1 MSKIAFMTLGCK
13 VNQAD
18 TASMQMLFRE
28 AGYEVCDFNETADV
42 YLVNTCVVTNA
53 GQQKSRQMI
62 RRAIRRNPAALVV
75 VAGCYPQ
82 TAAEEVKTIQGVD
95 LLIGTQDRAKVVT
108 LVEAAAARKR
118 QGVKR
123 QREQEKGED
132 LFVGAGLSSCKDQ
145 VPPYKNKATKGQV
158 CAKDGTPALVEANQK
173 VALTINSA
181 EGGYIETEID
191 DAVRPWAVHTCF
203 EEMAGGNEE
212 DKTRAY
218 LKIQEGCNQYCSFC
232 IIPYARGPLRSRSLS
247 GIRSEV
253 ERLTAQGYEEVVLI
267 GIHLGCYGKERTD
280 GTTLYDAVEAALAVP
295 ELHRLRLGSLESV
308 EVEERLLEMMAR
320 EPRLCPHLHLPLQ
333 SGCDKILR
341 DMHRPYD
348 TARFAALLS
357 MIRGKVPGVAVTT
370 DIIVGFP
377 GETEEDFQA
386 TYEFAR
392 QCGFAK
398 IHIFPYSMR
407 KGTPAAAR
415 KDQIPES
422 VKHQRAEKMAALDA
436 ALQQA
441 YFEQNVGRKVQVL
454 VEQVM
459 TNQADSTTAVANAQ
473 ERSAGSEFTA
483 AGEASDRI
491 AGGRKVLEPAQTAGN
506 DAKERTADD
515 KGQVQKKTVTRV
527 EGLSENY
534 IRVEFPGEAA
544 LCGKVVTVEITRAG
558 LDKCEG
564 RMV

>member
-18 TASMQMLFRE
+18 TASMQMLFCE
-28 AGYEVCDFNETADV
+28 AGYEICDFNEAADV

-62 RRAIRRNPAALVV
+62 RRAIRRNPEALVV

-82 TAAEEVKTIQGVD
+82 TAAEEVKAIQGVD
-95 LLIGTQDRAKVVT
+95 LLLGTQDRAKVVA
-108 LVEAAAARKR
+108 LVEGAVARKR
-118 QGVKR
+118 QSTKLRGV
-123 QREQEKGED
+123 QGE
-132 LFVGAGLSSCKDQ
+132 
-145 VPPYKNKATKGQV
+145 N
-158 CAKDGTPALVEANQK
+158 E
-173 VALTINSA
+173 
-181 EGGYIETEID
+181 
-191 DAVRPWAVHTCF
+191 VRPWEAQTCF

-247 GIRSEV
+247 SIRSEV
-253 ERLTAQGYEEVVLI
+253 ERLTAQGYEEVVLL

-280 GTTLYDAVEAALAVP
+280 GTTLYDAVAAALSVP

-308 EVEERLLEMMAR
+308 EVEERLVDLMAR

-348 TARFAALLS
+348 TARFASLLK
-357 MIRGKVPGVAVTT
+357 MIRHKVPNVAVTT

-377 GETEEDFQA
+377 GETEEDFKA
-386 TYEFAR
+386 TYAFAR

-407 KGTPAAAR
+407 KRTPAAAR

-422 VKHQRAEKMAALDA
+422 VKHRRAETMAALDA
-436 ALQQA
+436 TLQQA

-454 VEQVM
+454 VEQVVGG
-459 TNQADSTTAVANAQ
+459 THRSSGVLVEQTTAVTALTDCLTEATVEENHSSGTVP
-473 ERSAGSEFTA
+473 ESVTEENRSSG
-483 AGEASDRI
+483 
-491 AGGRKVLEPAQTAGN
+491 
-506 DAKERTADD
+506 
-515 KGQVQKKTVTRV
+515 TVV

>member
-28 AGYEVCDFNETADV
+28 AGYEVCDFNEIADV

-118 QGVKR
+118 Q
-123 QREQEKGED
+123 REQEKGED

-158 CAKDGTPALVEANQK
+158 YAKDGAPALVEANQK

-191 DAVRPWAVHTCF
+191 DAVRPWAAHTRF

-357 MIRGKVPGVAVTT
+357 MIRSKVPDVAVTT

-422 VKHQRAEKMAALDA
+422 VKHQRAEKMAVLDA

-454 VEQVM
+454 VEQVV

-473 ERSAGSEFTA
+473 KRSVGSEFTA

-534 IRVEFPGEAA
+534 IRV
-544 LCGKVVTVEITRAG
+544 
-558 LDKCEG
+558 
-564 RMV
+564 